1 MTDTKILR
9 VVVGVTGASGQIYAR
24 KIIDKLRGM
33 EKPGTLGGVQTDLTA
48 GSGVQLDIIFTDT
61 AKSVYADELGEE
73 LPQPLLDNNQ
83 YYNRN
88 ASGSNPAD
96 IMIIIPCT
104 MGTVGR
110 IASGAT
116 SDLISRVAEVQLKER
131 KTLILV
137 PRESPYSLIHLRNLT
152 TLSEAGAIIA
162 PASPSFYMHPANLEE
177 FADNFVSR
185 ILSLA
190 GVEELPQQSRWP
202 GI

>member
-33 EKPGTLGGVQTDLTA
+33 EKPGTLG
-48 GSGVQLDIIFTDT
+48 GVQLDIIFTDT

-131 KTLILV
+131 KTLIIV

-177 FADNFVSR
+177 FADNFVGR